1 MNFTIHPYD
10 LEQIGRNA
18 HGRITCKIQGY
29 WSSDPITLYID
40 RHGYGSSQGWRVN
53 LSHSSGGRDPKEVES
68 DMEAAIN
75 FADAMRELAIIGRD
89 LILTYGDTLESFFQQ
104 EREVRRAQDEAE
116 KAALAAKIE
125 ADPAMGESEAQQ
137 VVLTMIAGVVK
148 IVRFYVRG
156 SDTRSV
162 TVSVARREK
171 TKFYVGGATT
181 AKKDVIALLATL
193 SNRQDLSIRSY

>member
-10 LEQIGRNA
+10 LEEIGRNA

-40 RHGYGSSQGWRVN
+40 RHGYGASQGWKVTM
-53 LSHSSGGRDPKEVES
+53 SHSSGGRDTKEVTC
-68 DMEAAIN
+68 DMQAAMN

-89 LILTYGDTLESFFQQ
+89 LILTYGDTLESFNQQ
-104 EREVRRAQDEAE
+104 ERTARIAQDEAE
-116 KAALAAKIE
+116 KAALAAKVE
-125 ADPAMGESEAQQ
+125 ADPAMG
-137 VVLTMIAGVVK
+137 VVAATDIVGVMAGGALK

-156 SDTRSV
+156 SDERSV

-181 AKKDVIALLATL
+181 AKKEVIALLAKL
-193 SNRQDLSIRSY
+193 STREDLSVRS